1 MLPLVL
7 AILIAGS
14 GVLVLG
20 HDLDVLPK
28 SPAPNDGRTYPLREH
43 RAVVFG
49 TFGES
54 LLVHGLLIAGLAVGT
69 VGVVNEKRVRA
80 IR

>member
-1 MLPLVL
+1 M
-7 AILIAGS
+7 
-14 GVLVLG
+14 VLVLG

-28 SPAPNDGRTYPLREH
+28 APAPNDGRTYPLREH
-43 RAVVFG
+43 RAVVFA
-49 TFGES
+49 TLAES
-54 LLVHGLLIAGLAVGT
+54 LLVHGLLIAGLAVGA